1 MARTDIFTDEEKC
14 WLKENYPRASWEEI
28 FSALPNKTKTQII
41 SKAHNLGIMR
51 SAVNCAKFSKE
62 EDNIIRLYYN
72 QYGAQGVIDN
82 FLPNRTYSS
91 IVGRASKLGVHK
103 QGFWTQEE
111 DSIIIENYYEMPM
124 SELAKLLPTRAKSA
138 IHWRIKQLGL
148 TGAPMYKYTD
158 EEIRFVEDNY
168 QTMSDE
174 ELGEKLHRAPASIK
188 EMRRKHEFYRR
199 DPSLP
204 WGYRY
209 LGDFVHRND
218 AEWKKNSASK
228 CGYKCFITGASF
240 DEIHHLYSRN
250 SIIADVC
257 RKYGI
262 SDKWDINIAPQN
274 ERDEFLRLYRE
285 EAAQY
290 PLGICL
296 AEDVHKKFHNLYGY
310 GNNTVA
316 QFKDFV
322 QSFYPERL
330 CVFNEFIS

>member
-1 MARTDIFTDEEKC
+1 MARTDIFTDNEKS
-14 WLKENYPRASWEEI
+14 WLKANYPSASWEEI
-28 FSALPNKTKTQII
+28 LSALPNKTKTQII

-174 ELGEKLHRAPASIK
+174 ELGEKLHRAPSSIK

-199 DPSLP
+199 DPNLP
-204 WGYRY
+204 TNYVY
-209 LGDFVHRND
+209 VLHFIQANNS
-218 AEWKKNSASK
+218 EWKKKSMAN
-228 CGYKCFITGASF
+228 CGYKCVISGEKF
-240 DEIHHLYSRN
+240 DDIHHLYAKNLILAQALESE
-250 SIIADVC
+250 
-257 RKYGI
+257 GLTMPE
-262 SDKWDINIAPQN
+262 DINSCS
-274 ERDEFLRLYRE
+274 DELKQLILSAFLKE
-285 EAAQY
+285 QDKY
-290 PLGICL
+290 PLGVCL
-296 AEDVHKKFHNLYGY
+296 SKYYHRRFHAMYGF
-310 GNNTVA
+310 GNNTPE
-316 QFKDFV
+316 QF
-322 QSFYPERL
+322 Q
-330 CVFNEFIS
+330 EFCQRMSPASLADTIA